1 MNLICYYSQSSS
13 PDDHAAR
20 VEKLIVQC
28 ESGEKLKLNR
38 QTDDISNKKKMQS
51 VVRRFIGGQRRH
63 ELLWEHFVDG
73 SRESDTFFG

>member
-38 QTDDISNKKKMQS
+38 QTDDISNKKNA
-51 VVRRFIGGQRRH
+51 VRCSAIYWRTTEVRASLGTLR
-63 ELLWEHFVDG
+63 
-73 SRESDTFFG
+73 